1 MVRKGWQL
9 AMVAVLSNLTANL
22 NLLELT
28 QTTDFFP
35 FVGSIFARRA
45 KIEPT
50 KEEKYHAAAGY
61 SCFCVS
67 PKNIQKRKVPQR
79 QFIAAD
85 PRLW

>member
-9 AMVAVLSNLTANL
+9 AMVAVLSNLVVDL

-28 QTTDFFP
+28 QTTDCFP
-35 FVGSIFARRA
+35 FVGSFSPAGRKR
-45 KIEPT
+45 T
-50 KEEKYHAAAGY
+50 YKEEMYHAAAGY

-67 PKNIQKRKVPQR
+67 PKNIQKRKVPPR